1 MRRIYLDNAATSF
14 PKAPGLGERVRRY
27 LDEEVVNLYRT
38 DSPLEEKAFA
48 AVDGLRSM
56 IAGLY
61 GSPWPEAISFTQNAT
76 QALNAVIKGLVREGD
91 EVIVSSNEH
100 NSAMRPLSQI
110 GAHAV
115 RIPSHGDGYNDYG
128 NLPALFSSRTKAV
141 IINAASNVSGA
152 VQDLAPAAEEAR
164 RHGIPLIIDAAQA
177 TPFFPIDLMGI
188 DAAAIC
194 FTGHK
199 GLLGPQGTGGM
210 VLRRSIAESIEPL
223 VTGGTG
229 SESDSEEVP
238 SYLPDRLSGGTENLT
253 GLVGLEHALRYVTEN
268 LGTLRDRE
276 RHALERLYEGLMRI
290 DGIAVRGP
298 SPDKPRTAVVSLS
311 CSRMDIAGI
320 AGRLSSEYGIET
332 RVGLHC
338 SPSAHRSLGTFPTGT
353 LRLSPGPFT
362 TDDEIDRTLSALEEI
377 LR

>member
-48 AVDGLRSM
+48 EVDGLRSM

-177 TPFFPIDLMGI
+177 APFFPIDLMGL

-199 GLLGPQGTGGM
+199 
-210 VLRRSIAESIEPL
+210 
-223 VTGGTG
+223 
-229 SESDSEEVP
+229 EVP

-320 AGRLSSEYGIET
+320 AGRLSSKYGIET

-362 TDDEIDRTLSALEEI
+362 TDDEIDRALSALEEI